1 MSGYE
6 LEKRRPASAG
16 THPGCCSTRV
26 CVLWR
31 ASWTIPVLSGRARGS
46 SSLIRILGLVA
57 SDVDNFEC
65 PKCGAHDREQPLLL
79 LEVAGLLSLMLG
91 TRILHFAP
99 ERHYERP

>member
-1 MSGYE
+1 MS
-6 LEKRRPASAG
+6 LRKDVP
-16 THPGCCSTRV
+16 RV
-26 CVLWR
+26 LAR
-31 ASWTIPVLSGRARGS
+31 IPVVARHGCVFCGEQAGRFLSYREGQRGS

-99 ERHYERP
+99 ERYYERS